1 MLQRVICIAPQRDMY
16 SRKAR
21 ISILEKIGL
30 FDIHLDKLHQE
41 HVGRENGKLSK
52 S

>member
-1 MLQRVICIAPQRDMY
+1 MCIA
-16 SRKAR
+16 
-21 ISILEKIGL
+21 EKRESVYQKIKTGL

>member
-1 MLQRVICIAPQRDMY
+1 MY

-21 ISILEKIGL
+21 ISILEKKIGL